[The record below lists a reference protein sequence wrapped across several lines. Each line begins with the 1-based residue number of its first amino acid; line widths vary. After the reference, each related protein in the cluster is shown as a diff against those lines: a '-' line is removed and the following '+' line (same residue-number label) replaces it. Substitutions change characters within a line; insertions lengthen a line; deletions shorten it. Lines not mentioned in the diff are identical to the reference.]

1 MRPRP
6 PGLAVSRAHRPHA
19 DDVAPVSSVGFST
32 PAVDV
37 RAVDAAEISTDT
49 RRSGRP
55 AWRAPRD
62 TRIVQRQI
70 RGRPRPMT
78 AEVELELDAARA
90 PFWTI
95 SLGIMRR
102 YLRAEPRGLPD
113 LWI

>member
-1 MRPRP
+1 
-6 PGLAVSRAHRPHA
+6 
-19 DDVAPVSSVGFST
+19 
-32 PAVDV
+32 
-37 RAVDAAEISTDT
+37 
-49 RRSGRP
+49 
-55 AWRAPRD
+55 
-62 TRIVQRQI
+62 
-70 RGRPRPMT
+70 MT